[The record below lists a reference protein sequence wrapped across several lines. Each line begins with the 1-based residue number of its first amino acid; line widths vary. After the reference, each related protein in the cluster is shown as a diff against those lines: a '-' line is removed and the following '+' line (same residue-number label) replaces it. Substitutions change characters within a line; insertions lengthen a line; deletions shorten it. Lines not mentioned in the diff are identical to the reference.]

1 MFQVIVE
8 NKARK
13 KIRRFPK
20 ELVKR
25 IDKALTGLCQ
35 NPRPPGSEKLTGTDG
50 WRIRVGDYR
59 ILYAIDDKNKLVT
72 IYDMD
77 HRRQVYR

>member
-1 MFQVIVE
+1 MYQVIIE

-13 KIRRFPK
+13 KTKRLPK
-20 ELVKR
+20 EIVKR
-25 IDKALTGLCQ
+25 IDKVLTALSR
-35 NPRPPGSEKLTGTDG
+35 NPRPPGSEKLVGTDG
-50 WRIRVGDYR
+50 WRIRAGDYR

-72 IYDMD
+72 IYDID